1 MIIKKLKNKN
11 IGILITDHNV
21 RETLKIIDKVYIINE
36 GAVFFEG
43 LPEEAI
49 NNKRIRKFYLG
60 NEFNL

>member
-1 MIIKKLKNKN
+1 MVKHYVDLF
-11 IGILITDHNV
+11 LI
-21 RETLKIIDKVYIINE
+21 LKIIDKVYIINE

-49 NNKRIRKFYLG
+49 NDERIRKFYLG